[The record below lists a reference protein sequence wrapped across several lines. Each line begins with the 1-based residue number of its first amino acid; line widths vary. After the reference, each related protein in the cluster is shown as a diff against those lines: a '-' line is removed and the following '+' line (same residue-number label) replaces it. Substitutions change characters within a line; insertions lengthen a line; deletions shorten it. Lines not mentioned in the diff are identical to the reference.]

1 MLLNSLTIG
10 MVSRLAR
17 LNPNLGFLDCSR
29 RNSSRVALQLLQ
41 LSKETH
47 IPLSSTSGVSVPLSG
62 PIARDPCSR
71 SEMQQD
77 AANTAWKPGL
87 ASHPLRGILSNGA
100 LRHRRILAVWN
111 RLVDMSSID
120 CGISFDKLETWRETQ
135 ALPQKRMSLKPVRSR
150 IFTCK
155 CLLDFCL
162 GFGRRHGWP
171 QYRG

>member
-1 MLLNSLTIG
+1 MQSSLHRIAAPTFTIG

-17 LNPNLGFLDCSR
+17 LNP
-29 RNSSRVALQLLQ
+29 SRVGLQLLQ

-62 PIARDPCSR
+62 HVARDPCSR

-77 AANTAWKPGL
+77 AANTVWKPGL
-87 ASHPLRGILSNGA
+87 ASHPLCGILSNGA
-100 LRHRRILAVWN
+100 LRHRRILAIWN

-120 CGISFDKLETWRETQ
+120 CGRSFDKLETWKETQ
-135 ALPQKRMSLKPVRSR
+135 ALPQKRMSLKPVLSR

-155 CLLDFCL
+155 SSSASSISASGLADGTAGLST
-162 GFGRRHGWP
+162 G
-171 QYRG
+171 